1 MSLNSELP
9 RTQISNWDR
18 MTDFTPDA
26 VHGGRNFNII
36 PLLVT
41 DKLFENPTKIFMDH
55 REEPD
60 PGVDPSRGPV
70 PE

>member
-1 MSLNSELP
+1 
-9 RTQISNWDR
+9 